1 MCILYV
7 CVCAQMSV
15 PRLCLC
21 PMGFGARAHLAGLQ
35 ALLVQKKTLMEMNR
49 AREQEVIAIKKKAH
63 EVEERCAQRLRKI
76 ARRNALSEEQQ
87 NKEIHVFMERIQILE
102 APHSTSAL

>member
-1 MCILYV
+1 
-7 CVCAQMSV
+7 
-15 PRLCLC
+15 
-21 PMGFGARAHLAGLQ
+21 
-35 ALLVQKKTLMEMNR
+35 MEMNR

-102 APHSTSAL
+102 ASHPMSAH